1 MRLDMKA
8 IGILAG
14 ALLLGALPAIAQG
27 PSSASFMV
35 LYDLD
40 ATAVTYCR
48 VTGSDGS
55 PFGTWIPGGGKIVT
69 VNSSATTDEVIDN
82 DPFTPVSAGDL
93 LQVDLGT
100 GPQNVL
106 LRAVAVRTS
115 ASQVTVGA
123 AWNIDNSDAGYNFG
137 WKKTTCGTAATSG
150 WISVAGFNKF
160 TLTFSLIQISATG
173 GVDVQMQCRGQDVGA
188 QPVQVFPSCTTGA
201 CNTFQNYTTAGI
213 ASSTTVVGNEPW
225 GECRIGVKIGS
236 ADDGGDLTT
245 NAEQITA
252 GLTLEHSNE

>member
-14 ALLLGALPAIAQG
+14 ALLLGALPARAQ
-27 PSSASFMV
+27 STASFMV

-55 PFGTWIPGGGKIVT
+55 PFGTWIPGGGKIFT
-69 VNSSATTDEVIDN
+69 SGSSATTSEVLASSN
-82 DPFTPVSAGDL
+82 PFTPVSVSDVV
-93 LQVDLGT
+93 QVDLGT

-106 LRAVAVRTS
+106 LRAVAARAS
-115 ASQVTVGA
+115 AAQITVGA
-123 AWNIDNSDAGYNFG
+123 AWNIDNSSAGYNFG

-236 ADDGGDLTT
+236 ADDGGDFTT